1 MPELSVSR
9 SNALAAAGVLL
20 VVLVVAGRFL
30 LGAGAA
36 TSSADA
42 GVALGAEQIRAAPAP
57 PVVVHV
63 VGAVQLPGLYR
74 LARGK
79 RVADAVARAGGA
91 TAKADLALINLAAL
105 VSDGQQV
112 VVPARAPPGA
122 APAAGEASGGPVH
135 LNSATI
141 EQLDALPGRR
151 SRHRAED
158 RRLPREARSV
168 QHRSASSTRFQGSGR
183 RGSSSSRSSSRRDA
197 RARAL
202 AAAPARGVARRRAG
216 ACERASRLERPPR
229 RGRRLR
235 GCVARGRIGVR
246 AHAWR
251 CSPSPLRSSGG
262 GGAARGSTRSTAAS
276 CSATSAQAAT
286 RWSS

>member
-9 SNALAAAGVLL
+9 TNALAAAGVLL

-30 LGAGAA
+30 LGAGTA

-112 VVPARAPPGA
+112 VVPSRAPPGA
-122 APAAGEASGGPVH
+122 APDGEASGGPVH

-141 EQLDALPGRR
+141 EQLDALPGVGPVT
-151 SRHRAED
+151 AQKIVD
-158 RRLPREARSV
+158 YREKHGAFSSV
-168 QHRSASSTRFQGSGR
+168 REL
-183 RGSSSSRSSSRRDA
+183 DA
-197 RARAL
+197 IPGIG
-202 AAAPARGVARRRAG
+202 PARLEQLTELVA
-216 ACERASRLERPPR
+216 P
-229 RGRRLR
+229 
-235 GCVARGRIGVR
+235 
-246 AHAWR
+246 
-251 CSPSPLRSSGG
+251 
-262 GGAARGSTRSTAAS
+262 
-276 CSATSAQAAT
+276 
-286 RWSS
+286 

>member
-1 MPELSVSR
+1 MPELSISR
-9 SNALAAAGVLL
+9 TNALAAAGVLL

-36 TSSADA
+36 SSSSDA

-63 VGAVQLPGLYR
+63 VGAVQQPGLYR
-74 LARGK
+74 LARGT

-141 EQLDALPGRR
+141 EQLDALPGVGPVT
-151 SRHRAED
+151 AQKIVD
-158 RRLPREARSV
+158 YREKHGAFSSAREL
-168 QHRSASSTRFQGSGR
+168 
-183 RGSSSSRSSSRRDA
+183 DA
-197 RARAL
+197 I
-202 AAAPARGVARRRAG
+202 PGIG
-216 ACERASRLERPPR
+216 PYRLEQ
-229 RGRRLR
+229 LMDL
-235 GCVARGRIGVR
+235 VA
-246 AHAWR
+246 
-251 CSPSPLRSSGG
+251 P
-262 GGAARGSTRSTAAS
+262 
-276 CSATSAQAAT
+276 
-286 RWSS
+286 

>member
-9 SNALAAAGVLL
+9 TNALAAAGVLL

-36 TSSADA
+36 TSSSDA

-63 VGAVQLPGLYR
+63 VGAVQQPGLYR
-74 LARGK
+74 LARGT

-122 APAAGEASGGPVH
+122 APSAGEASGGPVH

-141 EQLDALPGRR
+141 EQLDALPGVGPVT
-151 SRHRAED
+151 AKKIVD
-158 RRLPREARSV
+158 YREKHGAF
-168 QHRSASSTRFQGSGR
+168 STVREL
-183 RGSSSSRSSSRRDA
+183 DA
-197 RARAL
+197 IPGIG
-202 AAAPARGVARRRAG
+202 PARLEQLTELVA
-216 ACERASRLERPPR
+216 P
-229 RGRRLR
+229 
-235 GCVARGRIGVR
+235 
-246 AHAWR
+246 
-251 CSPSPLRSSGG
+251 
-262 GGAARGSTRSTAAS
+262 
-276 CSATSAQAAT
+276 
-286 RWSS
+286 

>member
-1 MPELSVSR
+1 VPELSVSR
-9 SNALAAAGVLL
+9 TNALAAAAVLL

-42 GVALGAEQIRAAPAP
+42 GVALGAGEIRAAPAP

-74 LARGK
+74 LARGT

-122 APAAGEASGGPVH
+122 APSAGEASGRPVH

-141 EQLDALPGRR
+141 EQLDALPGVGPVT
-151 SRHRAED
+151 AQKIVD
-158 RRLPREARSV
+158 YREKHGAF
-168 QHRSASSTRFQGSGR
+168 STVREL
-183 RGSSSSRSSSRRDA
+183 DA
-197 RARAL
+197 IPGIG
-202 AAAPARGVARRRAG
+202 PARLEQLTELVA
-216 ACERASRLERPPR
+216 P
-229 RGRRLR
+229 
-235 GCVARGRIGVR
+235 
-246 AHAWR
+246 
-251 CSPSPLRSSGG
+251 
-262 GGAARGSTRSTAAS
+262 
-276 CSATSAQAAT
+276 
-286 RWSS
+286 